1 MLKWIHSNLTI
12 SLSSQA
18 FVLHQHTRWWSKT
31 SQLVTQNLAPAKT
44 VDHFQSHCEQITRAI
59 HLNNLTGCATTL
71 VISDELVRQWVV
83 EPPQNVES
91 LDDLKAAV
99 SARFQALYG
108 DSPAAWQIEADWKTD
123 RPFLASAI
131 PKNLAV
137 ALDGLAKKCQLEWR
151 QIAPHSVMLFNR
163 WRNILPPNTWMVT
176 FENGRLSLTVTNA
189 QRVVGAYRHI
199 SCEASEIAT
208 EQNFIKLLN
217 REALRMNLPSPKQ
230 VYFPRIWN
238 EFGWLQ
244 HTTDKNVSFN
254 VLSIIYPDVISLVPA
269 MELASSEV

>member
-44 VDHFQSHCEQITRAI
+44 GDNFQSHCEQMARAI
-59 HLNNLTGCATTL
+59 QANNLTGCATTL

-108 DSPAAWQIEADWKTD
+108 DSPAAWQIEADWKID
-123 RPFLASAI
+123 SPFLASAI

-137 ALDGLAKKCQLEWR
+137 ALDGLAKKCLLEWR
-151 QIAPHSVMLFNR
+151 
-163 WRNILPPNTWMVT
+163 
-176 FENGRLSLTVTNA
+176 
-189 QRVVGAYRHI
+189 
-199 SCEASEIAT
+199 
-208 EQNFIKLLN
+208 
-217 REALRMNLPSPKQ
+217 
-230 VYFPRIWN
+230 
-238 EFGWLQ
+238 
-244 HTTDKNVSFN
+244 
-254 VLSIIYPDVISLVPA
+254 
-269 MELASSEV
+269 